1 MELIKTNGNTMK
13 NTLIII
19 IIFLFIALIYL
30 FNSKNNNIN
39 NQIIKRDTVVKYIE
53 HKPIKINNKKA
64 KIKYI
69 KDTIIS
75 TKPFEANLDT
85 IINKDTISLSYIY
98 PDNIFNLNI
107 NKSID
112 TLKYEREIIT
122 NNNNK
127 DSNWFDIAIA
137 SISGIIL
144 GYILGK

>member
-1 MELIKTNGNTMK
+1 MK

-19 IIFLFIALIYL
+19 IILLFIALIYL
-30 FNSKNNNIN
+30 FNESNNKDIN
-39 NQIIKRDTVVKYIE
+39 NQIIKRDTVLKYIE
-53 HKPIKINNKKA
+53 HKPINVNNKKA

-75 TKPFEANLDT
+75 TKPYEASLDT

-112 TLKYEREIIT
+112 TLKCEREIIT

>member
-1 MELIKTNGNTMK
+1 MK
-13 NTLIII
+13 NTLIILI
-19 IIFLFIALIYL
+19 ILLLFIALIYL
-30 FNSKNNNIN
+30 FNTNNNNIKY
-39 NQIIKRDTVVKYIE
+39 NQIIKRDTLIKYIE
-53 HKPIKINNKKA
+53 HKPIKINNTKA

-69 KDTIIS
+69 KDTIII

-85 IINKDTISLSYIY
+85 IINKDTISLSYNY
-98 PDNIFNLNI
+98 PDNIFNFCV

-122 NNNNK
+122 NNNK

-137 SISGIIL
+137 GLSGIIL

>member
-1 MELIKTNGNTMK
+1 MK

-19 IIFLFIALIYL
+19 IIFLFIALLYL
-30 FNSKNNNIN
+30 FNSNKSNIN
-39 NQIIKRDTVVKYIE
+39 NQIIKRDTVIKYIE
-53 HKPIKINNKKA
+53 HKPININNKKA

-75 TKPFEANLDT
+75 TKPYEASLDT

-137 SISGIIL
+137 GLSGVIL